1 MSRREPEKVESPR
14 FMGWVYCINETEL
27 KKDRLLIVYG
37 ICLIFTVLPCNYIV
51 LA

>member
-1 MSRREPEKVESPR
+1 MESPR

-27 KKDRLLIVYG
+27 KKDRLIVYV